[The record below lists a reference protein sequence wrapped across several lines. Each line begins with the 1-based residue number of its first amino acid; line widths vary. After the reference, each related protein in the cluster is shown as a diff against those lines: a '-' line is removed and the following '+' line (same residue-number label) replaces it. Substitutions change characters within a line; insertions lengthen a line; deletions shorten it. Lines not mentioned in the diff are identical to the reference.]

1 MEGFMGGLNSRTEY
15 LISVNR
21 AWKRHG
27 ESIGYLLHP
36 LGIQSGLPCIPV
48 PLRED
53 IREVPLDLQLVFNK
67 TYGGGP
73 YLRGAVDYSQPPNP
87 RLGEIDRDWALRLHR
102 DNGLAGAPAS

>member
-1 MEGFMGGLNSRTEY
+1 MEVIESAEISALIVLCPFVRQYGCGLAAPR
-15 LISVNR
+15 
-21 AWKRHG
+21 
-27 ESIGYLLHP
+27 
-36 LGIQSGLPCIPV
+36 IPV

-53 IREVPLDLQLVFNK
+53 IREVPLDLQFVFNK

-87 RLGEIDRDWALRLHR
+87 RLGEIDRDWALRLLR